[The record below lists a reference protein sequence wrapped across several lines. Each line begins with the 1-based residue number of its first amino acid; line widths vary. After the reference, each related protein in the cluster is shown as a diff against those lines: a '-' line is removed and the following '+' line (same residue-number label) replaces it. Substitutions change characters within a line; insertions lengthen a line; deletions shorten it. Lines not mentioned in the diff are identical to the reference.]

1 MLFSHSE
8 RSVTFHYLPCFRMH
22 IMAVLLLAFLVLNE
36 TLGAHHKSSKESKKQ
51 KKTEG
56 EPHEAKKRYSG
67 TDVKQHKR

>member
-1 MLFSHSE
+1 
-8 RSVTFHYLPCFRMH
+8 MH